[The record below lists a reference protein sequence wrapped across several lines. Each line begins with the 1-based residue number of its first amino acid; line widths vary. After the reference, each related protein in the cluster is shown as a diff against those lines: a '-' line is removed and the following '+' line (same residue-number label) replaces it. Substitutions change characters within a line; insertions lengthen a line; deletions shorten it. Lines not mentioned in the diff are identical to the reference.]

1 LENYLQAQL
10 QKRGMTGRVF
20 MTSSARLWHYLTRYV
35 DNFLLVGLLLL
46 MLVGLLVLYSA
57 TDGNLSRVSN
67 QLINM
72 LVALAIMWLVANIPL
87 QHIMRLAVP
96 LYMIGL
102 MLLIGVALFGEIQNG
117 ARRWLNIGV
126 TRIQPSELMKLAVPL
141 MMAWYFDKHEVT
153 LRLRDYAVATLLLI
167 LPLLLILRQP
177 DLGTTLLIASS
188 GFYVLFLAG
197 LSWRIIAGL
206 LIVSLGS
213 LPVLWVML
221 HDYQRRRI
229 MTLFDPTQ
237 DPLGAGYHTIQST
250 IAIGSGGLIGKGWQQ
265 GTQTH
270 LDFLPEKSTDFIFAV
285 FSEEFGLVGNA
296 ALLLLYLVVIGR
308 GMMITANASTQFTRL
323 VAGSITLTFFTYI
336 FVNIGMVVGILP
348 VVGVPLPLISYGGT
362 SMVTMLLGFGILMSI
377 ETHPKLVK
385 T

>member
-1 LENYLQAQL
+1 
-10 QKRGMTGRVF
+10 
-20 MTSSARLWHYLTRYV
+20 
-35 DNFLLVGLLLL
+35 
-46 MLVGLLVLYSA
+46 
-57 TDGNLSRVSN
+57 
-67 QLINM
+67 M